1 MDSSETGL
9 CYEDMGMFKRET
21 PRLKTNTGLFHWRR
35 HMTSSSWYQSRND
48 PKWMDDMN
56 WCRRDERRQS
66 NRSQIQHMANFP
78 EEGHFAF
85 EQSSAFDFP
94 PQFPQLDLPQQQGA
108 GQDCDFH
115 PAGYFLPL
123 LFSVYLLCESSDGG
137 KWLRT
142 VIETVPFV
150 HKKDSM
156 CHVLCFW
163 LVFGCICI

>member
-1 MDSSETGL
+1 MVSVQKWSKMDGWYELVSQGYFAPCGL
-9 CYEDMGMFKRET
+9 PEDRIWIPDLSANLSATFSV
-21 PRLKTNTGLFHWRR
+21 RLIN
-35 HMTSSSWYQSRND
+35 
-48 PKWMDDMN
+48 
-56 WCRRDERRQS
+56 CERRQS

-108 GQDCDFH
+108 RQDCDFH